1 MTYFIISSDKEQNVM
16 SHFYNHPL
24 KCIKPSKRE
33 LSELS
38 NHLMSKIIISHLL
51 TTENALFS
59 VWKLSC
65 LLRSA
70 TSE

>member
-1 MTYFIISSDKEQNVM
+1 MTYFIISRDKVQNVM

-24 KCIKPSKRE
+24 KCIKPSTRE

>member
-1 MTYFIISSDKEQNVM
+1 MTYFIISSDKKQNVM

-24 KCIKPSKRE
+24 KCIKPSTRE

-38 NHLMSKIIISHLL
+38 NHLMLKIIISNLL